1 MIIKHF
7 RYLLL
12 IGILLTLGMYSKAS
26 VRIEQQVSEVFSDDT
41 LTDPDIQ
48 TRDSLINILHFSKVY
63 ISSSSSLGINSVL
76 TKEGEFKKP
85 SSNMINIGSYAEG
98 VWIKTEVPSSISLKD
113 YSNILIDQPRLKLAE
128 VYFVKDKQVL
138 KKFQC
143 NNYSLSAPPET
154 SGNLKTFKIPKE
166 IAALNPVIYI
176 KLYSDDVVMSPV
188 FISKS
193 NNLLEIFSLRDVF
206 FGVYTGIMLI
216 MFAYNLFLFF
226 SIKDVSYLN
235 YIFCI
240 LFTWLTQTTIQG
252 YFDKYFYINSAW
264 FNSISVILFS
274 NLGLIASILFTK
286 SFLNTKK
293 NMPKNN
299 RMLNVLLVLT
309 VISTFLLFIGFKKI
323 SFVGMQISIFGGSI
337 IVFIMALR
345 AYFKDRF
352 KPAGYYL
359 ASWSFLFIGMMIF
372 ILKDYEIISYSL
384 FSTYSVQFASVLE
397 VLLLSFALADRINF
411 IKNENEMAQKQALL
425 VLKEN
430 ERLVREQNIEL
441 EQKVN
446 ERTTELQNTNS
457 SLNVAL
463 TNLKDAQSQLVDAE
477 KMAALGQLTAGIAH
491 EINNPIN
498 FVTSNIKP
506 LQLDIDD
513 LKEIITK
520 YENVDFT
527 AANVEDQIKEI
538 EAFKKQIDL
547 DFINNEIESLL
558 IGITDGAKR
567 TAEIIRSLRNFSRLD
582 ETDLKPIDINEGLH
596 STLVL
601 VRNSMPDNVKVI
613 KNLGNLP
620 KVECLPGKIN
630 QVFMNLISNAI
641 QAIKSNG
648 KNRDEEFLTIAT
660 HYENDNVII
669 SIKDTGTG
677 MTDEVKHKIF
687 EPFFTTKE
695 VGEGTGLGLSIV
707 FSIIE
712 KHKGHIDVLSELGQG
727 TEFIITLPVNTPQ

>member
-1 MIIKHF
+1 MIIKHL
-7 RYLLL
+7 RNLLL
-12 IGILLTLGMYSKAS
+12 IGVLLMMANHAGAS
-26 VRIEQQVSEVFSDDT
+26 ARMTENVDRNSPGHN
-41 LTDPDIQ
+41 LTNPNIR
-48 TRDSLINILHFSKVY
+48 TADSLINVLHFSKLYVSKTNATD
-63 ISSSSSLGINSVL
+63 ISSVIA
-76 TKEGEFKKP
+76 KDQEFKRP
-85 SSNMINIGSYAEG
+85 ATNIINIGNFPNA
-98 VWIKTEVPSSISLKD
+98 VWIKTVVPEGIDLKD
-113 YSNILIDQPRLKLAE
+113 YSSILIDQPRLRQAE
-128 VYFVKDKQVL
+128 VYFVKDSKVL
-138 KKFQC
+138 KKFQH
-143 NNYSLSAPPET
+143 NNYTLVASVKT
-154 SGNLKTFKIPKE
+154 SGNLKTFKIPRD

-176 KLYSDDVVMSPV
+176 KLYSDDVVISPV

-193 NNLLEIFSLRDVF
+193 SNILEIFSIRDVF
-206 FGVYTGIMLI
+206 FGIYTGIMLI
-216 MFAYNLFLFF
+216 MFAYNLFLYF
-226 SIKDVSYLN
+226 SVKDVSYLN

-252 YFDKYFYINSAW
+252 YFDKYFYIDSLW

-274 NLGLIASILFTK
+274 NLGLVASILFTK

-293 NMPKNN
+293 NTPKLHTV
-299 RMLNVLLVLT
+299 LNVMLVLT
-309 VISTFLLFIGFKKI
+309 VISTILLFMGYKKI
-323 SFVGMQISIFGGSI
+323 SFIGMQVSIFGGSI
-337 IVFIMALR
+337 VTFISALN
-345 AYFKDRF
+345 AYFKKNF

-372 ILKDYEIISYSL
+372 ILKDYEIIGYSI

-411 IKNENEMAQKQALL
+411 FKNQNELAQKQALL
-425 VLKEN
+425 VSKEN
-430 ERLVREQNIEL
+430 ERLIKEQNIEL
-441 EQKVN
+441 EKKVN
-446 ERTTELQNTNS
+446 ERTIALQNTNS

-513 LKEIITK
+513 LKEIITR
-520 YENVDFT
+520 YEQVDYT
-527 AANVEDQIKEI
+527 SPNAAEQVQEI

-547 DFINNEIESLL
+547 EFINNEIENLL
-558 IGITDGAKR
+558 TGITDGAKR

-582 ETDLKPIDINEGLH
+582 EDDLKPIDLNEGLQ

-601 VRNSMPDNVKVI
+601 IRNSMPDNLKVVKD
-613 KNLGNLP
+613 LGNLP

-630 QVFMNLISNAI
+630 QVFMNLISNAV

-648 KNRDEEFLTIAT
+648 KNREEETLTIHT
-660 HYENDNVII
+660 WYEDNNVKV

-712 KHKGHIDVLSELGQG
+712 KHKGHIDVLSEVDQG
-727 TEFIITLPVNTPQ
+727 TEFIITLPVNTK

>member
-1 MIIKHF
+1 MITGRIKD
-7 RYLLL
+7 LLF
-12 IGILLTLGMYSKAS
+12 IGILLLATYSNTSAR
-26 VRIEQQVSEVFSDDT
+26 VTAQVSENISENIST
-41 LTDPDIQ
+41 NSNIQ
-48 TRDSLINILHFSKVY
+48 TPDSLINILHFSKLY
-63 ISSSSSLGINSVL
+63 ISQSDTIGINSVI
-76 TKEGEFKKP
+76 KKDNEFKKP
-85 SSNMINIGSYAEG
+85 VSNIINIGNYPNA
-98 VWIKTEVPSSISLKD
+98 VWIKTIVPATID
-113 YSNILIDQPRLKLAE
+113 IQAYSNILIDQPRLKQAE
-128 VYFVKDKQVL
+128 VYFVKDNKVL
-138 KKFQC
+138 KKIQY
-143 NNYSLSAPPET
+143 NNYTLVASVKT
-154 SGNLKTFKIPKE
+154 SGNLKTFKIPRD

-176 KLYSDDVVMSPV
+176 KLHSDDVVISPV
-188 FISKS
+188 FISKAS
-193 NNLLEIFSLRDVF
+193 NLLELFSLRDVF
-206 FGVYTGIMLI
+206 FGIYTGIMLI
-216 MFAYNLFLFF
+216 MFAYNLFLYF
-226 SIKDVSYLN
+226 SVKDVSYLN

-252 YFDKYFYINSAW
+252 YFDKYFYIDNLW
-264 FNSISVILFS
+264 FNNISIILFS

-293 NMPKNN
+293 NTARLHKV
-299 RMLNVLLVLT
+299 LNILLVLT
-309 VISTFLLFIGFKKI
+309 VISTIILFMGYKKVSFIG
-323 SFVGMQISIFGGSI
+323 MQVSIFGGSI
-337 IVFIMALR
+337 VTFISALN
-345 AYFKDRF
+345 AYYKRDF

-372 ILKDYEIISYSL
+372 ILKDYEIIRYSI

-411 IKNENEMAQKQALL
+411 FKNQNELAQKQALL

-520 YENVDFT
+520 YEQVDYSRT
-527 AANVEDQIKEI
+527 DVMEQIQEI

-547 DFINNEIESLL
+547 EFINNEIESLL
-558 IGITDGAKR
+558 TGITDGAKR

-582 ETDLKPIDINEGLH
+582 EDDLKPIDINEGLH

-601 VRNSMPDNVKVI
+601 VKNSVPDNVKVV
-613 KNLGNLP
+613 KDFGNLP

-648 KNRDEEFLTIAT
+648 KNREEELLTIRT
-660 HYENDNVII
+660 FYEDNHVKI

-712 KHKGHIDVLSELGQG
+712 KHKGHIDVLSKIDQG
-727 TEFIITLPVNTPQ
+727 TEFIITLPVNTQ

>member
-1 MIIKHF
+1 MILKHI
-7 RYLLL
+7 RNLAVLSLMLLSAFFNHAS
-12 IGILLTLGMYSKAS
+12 GHHILLADTDDAS
-26 VRIEQQVSEVFSDDT
+26 NAQAHKQ
-41 LTDPDIQ
+41 
-48 TRDSLINILHFSKVY
+48 DSLVNILHFSKLY
-63 ISSSSSLGINSVL
+63 ISKSDAIGIHAVIA
-76 TKEGEFKKP
+76 KDAEFRKP
-85 SSNMINIGSYAEG
+85 ASNIINIGNYPHP
-98 VWIKTEVPSSISLKD
+98 VWIKTVVPSYIDLTK
-113 YSNILIDQPRLKLAE
+113 YVNILIDQPRLKQAE
-128 VYFVKDKQVL
+128 VYFVKDNKVL
-138 KKFQC
+138 KKFEY
-143 NNYSLSAPPET
+143 NNYTLVASMEN
-154 SGNLKTFKIPKE
+154 SGNLKTFKIPKDI
-166 IAALNPVIYI
+166 IASNPVIYI
-176 KLYSDDVVMSPV
+176 KLHSDDVVISPV

-193 NNLLEIFSLRDVF
+193 SNLLELFSLRDVF
-206 FGVYTGIMLI
+206 FGIYTGIMMI

-226 SIKDVSYLN
+226 SVKDVSYLN

-252 YFDKYFYINSAW
+252 YFDKYFYINSLW

-293 NMPKNN
+293 NTPKLHTI
-299 RMLNVLLVLT
+299 LNIMLVLT
-309 VISTFLLFIGFKKI
+309 VISTIVLFMGYKKVSFIG
-323 SFVGMQISIFGGSI
+323 MQVSIFGGSI
-337 IVFIMALR
+337 VTFISALN
-345 AYFKDRF
+345 AYFKKNF

-372 ILKDYEIISYSL
+372 ILKDYEIIKYSI

-411 IKNENEMAQKQALL
+411 FKNQNELAQKQALMA
-425 VLKEN
+425 LKEN

-441 EQKVN
+441 ENKVN
-446 ERTTELQNTNS
+446 ERTIELQNTNS

-463 TNLKDAQSQLVDAE
+463 TNLKDTQSQLVDAE

-513 LKEIITK
+513 LKEIIHR
-520 YENVDFT
+520 YEQVDYT
-527 AANVEDQIKEI
+527 SANAAEQLQEI
-538 EAFKKQIDL
+538 DAFKKQIDL

-558 IGITDGAKR
+558 VGITDGAKR

-582 ETDLKPIDINEGLH
+582 EDDLKPIDLNEGLQ

-601 VRNSMPDNVKVI
+601 VKNTMPDNLTVVKD
-613 KNLGNLP
+613 LGNLP

-648 KNRDEEFLTIAT
+648 KNREEEQLTIRT
-660 HYENDNVII
+660 WYEENIVKI

-712 KHKGHIDVLSELGQG
+712 KHKGHIDVLSEVDQG
-727 TEFIITLPVNTPQ
+727 TEFIITLPVNTK